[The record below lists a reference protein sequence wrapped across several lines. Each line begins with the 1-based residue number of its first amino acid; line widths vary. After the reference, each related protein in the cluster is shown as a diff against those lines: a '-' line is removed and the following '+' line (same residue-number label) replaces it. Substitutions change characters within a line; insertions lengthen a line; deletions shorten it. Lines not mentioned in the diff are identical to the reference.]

1 MGLTS
6 HLIAPVMGAAPYA
19 RYDFEKLYINK
30 VASLLTVITFGLII
44 SAWSNKWYQ
53 SKVMGSNPLV
63 DTGEEIVDFI

>member
-6 HLIAPVMGAAPYA
+6 HLIAPVMCAAPYV
-19 RYDFEKLYINK
+19 RYDFEKLYVNK

-44 SAWSNKWYQ
+44 SAWSYKWYQ